1 LSLWKSDRYSVRIT
15 THEITV
21 FLSALDECSSS
32 KGIHGVN
39 FTRLAA
45 PVTGFGLFKNAEDVS
60 IDRQAVEILE
70 KLLVYIAS
78 RVLCVVRN
86 FSMD

>member
-1 LSLWKSDRYSVRIT
+1 MIRY
-15 THEITV
+15 
-21 FLSALDECSSS
+21 FLKWPIGYSMIFEPSWGAGEA
-32 KGIHGVN
+32 IHGVN
-39 FTRLAA
+39 FTRLASS
-45 PVTGFGLFKNAEDVS
+45 GDGLPTKFFFLNAEDVS